1 MDSNERLIVIGV
13 FVALMVLA
21 GYKYHGTQIAG
32 PERLSLVQIFAGP
45 DWRQPIGEGPRS
57 LLCSDLIGQAA
68 VRTCVDDAQ

>member
-45 DWRQPIGEGPRS
+45 DWRQPKAPRA
-57 LLCSDLIGQAA
+57 LLCADLISQAA
-68 VRTCVDDAQ
+68 ARTCVDDAD